1 MVPMSLFSRSSELP
15 GFVGVAHDCQLS
27 GKGFKKLNSGDIAV
41 IDAQDISRAFAEK
54 LIAAKPAAVINA
66 ARFSSGS
73 VPNFGPQMMLDEGI
87 TLIEGV
93 GAEIW
98 SGFKDGK
105 KLRITEEGGVYSGN
119 KMVAAGTVVDSE
131 SADKRFGEAQQSL
144 VDHMEAYFG
153 NTIQFIHSESPLLI
167 DGLGIPDSGELLRG
181 KKVLVVSPGIG
192 HRGQIKDLRNF
203 IREYNPAIIGVA
215 GAADTLVE
223 LGYKPDLIVGDP
235 ADIGNEALRSGA
247 RVILPADPD
256 GHATGLERI
265 QDLGV
270 GAMTFPAAVESS
282 TDLALL
288 LSEYHGA
295 EMIINAGAP
304 LDLDAIFEG
313 KEEASP
319 AALLART
326 KLGPKLVDASA
337 ISNLYTVRTASGL
350 GWLWA
355 LLGILVALA
364 VVVVIAGTS
373 GDGAFSQNLVD
384 TWNNFINWFQSLLS

>member
-1 MVPMSLFSRSSELP
+1 MSLFSRSSDLP
-15 GFVGVAHDCQLS
+15 GFEGVARDCQVT
-27 GKGFKKLNSGDIAV
+27 GKGFKKLGNGDIAV
-41 IDAQDISRAFAEK
+41 IDAQDISRAFAQK
-54 LIAAKPAAVINA
+54 LIDAKPAAVINA
-66 ARFSSGS
+66 ARFSSGA
-73 VPNFGPQMMLDEGI
+73 VPNFGPQLMLDEGI

-93 GAEIW
+93 GTEIW

-105 KLRITEEGGVYSGN
+105 KLRITEDGGIFSGD
-119 KMVAAGTVVDSE
+119 KMVGSGTVLTPDT
-131 SADKRFGEAQQSL
+131 ADKNFSEAQQSL

-181 KKVLVVSPGIG
+181 RKVLVVSPGIG
-192 HRGQIKDLRNF
+192 HRSQVKDLRNF
-203 IREYNPAIIGVA
+203 IREYTPALIGVG

-223 LGYKPDLIVGDP
+223 LGYKPDFIVGDP

-247 RVILPADPD
+247 RVVLPADPD
-256 GHATGLERI
+256 GHANGLERI

-270 GAMTFPAAVESS
+270 GATTFPAAVDSP

-295 EMIINAGAP
+295 EMIVNAGAP
-304 LDLDAIFEG
+304 LNLDAIFAG

-319 AALLART
+319 AALLTRT
-326 KLGPKLVDASA
+326 KLGPKLVDAAA
-337 ISNLYTVRTASGL
+337 ISNLYTVRTGTGL

-355 LLGILVALA
+355 ILGILVALA
-364 VVVVIAGTS
+364 VIVVIAGTS
-373 GDGAFSQNLVD
+373 GDSSFGQNLID
-384 TWNNFINWFQSLLS
+384 TWNNFAVWFQGLFS